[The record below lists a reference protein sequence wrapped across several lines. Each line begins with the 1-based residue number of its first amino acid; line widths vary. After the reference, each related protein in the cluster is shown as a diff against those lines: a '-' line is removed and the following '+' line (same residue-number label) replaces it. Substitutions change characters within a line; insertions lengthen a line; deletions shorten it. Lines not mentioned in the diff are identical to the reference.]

1 MWIPLSVRCPP
12 TPSTERPTGTPNS
25 WDTTPWWRCG
35 QRPQEILHSR
45 LRGGSSQKGAAH
57 FVVEAVNR
65 VRRAGA
71 AGPLTVRA
79 DSGFW
84 SYRLIADLD
93 RLRVEGPDQN
103 GGFKLNG
110 GFRED
115 ATIVRGGTPQFETLV
130 NPPLCRGIASPFC
143 THHDLGIEPITSQQ

>member
-1 MWIPLSVRCPP
+1 MDSTICEVSADTKHGASYGYTKQLGYHPLVAVR
-12 TPSTERPTGTPNS
+12 SETG
-25 WDTTPWWRCG
+25 
-35 QRPQEILHSR
+35 EILHSR

>member
-12 TPSTERPTGTPNS
+12 TPNTERPTGTPNS

-93 RLRVEGPDQN
+93 RRACIHVCVRWVFYCCGWCESWPERRC
-103 GGFKLNG
+103 FY
-110 GFRED
+110 D
-115 ATIVRGGTPQFETLV
+115 A
-130 NPPLCRGIASPFC
+130 
-143 THHDLGIEPITSQQ
+143 PIFVKSFVG